1 MSVLWHYIQNGSTL
15 GPIPEEQL
23 RGLIRSGV
31 LQPSDHVWHDGLAAW
46 TTIQAVPELAAQV
59 PHDIPPPIRITPGA
73 PAPGSGRPQ
82 APPRKSSKALVWV
95 LGGCG
100 GLVLLVLIGFAVFY
114 FWVKQKVGN
123 LQRNPAVAT
132 AELLVRANPELE
144 VVATDYTQGTI
155 TFRSKKTGETLT
167 MDAARIKDGRFSFKD
182 GKGGELRINALDG
195 GKGTVQ
201 VQDPAGT
208 AKFGA
213 DASDQTPAWLP
224 TYPDTPLEGVASV
237 TGKAGS
243 SGTVV
248 QKTADSP
255 AQVFETFEKLLKAGG
270 FTVGTVHTPTGGMV
284 IGDQKPSRRHVVAAI
299 SGTRGQTVVTITYR
313 EGS

>member
-23 RGLIRSGV
+23 RGLISTGV
-31 LQPSDHVWHDGLAAW
+31 LQPSDHVWHDGLVAW
-46 TTIQAVPELAAQV
+46 TTIQATPELAALL
-59 PHDIPPPIRITPGA
+59 PHDIPPAVRV
-73 PAPGSGRPQ
+73 APGSPQPGGGHQ
-82 APPRKSSKALVWV
+82 APAKKTNKALLWV

-100 GLVLLVLIGFAVFY
+100 GLVLLTLIGLAVFY
-114 FWVKQKVGN
+114 LWVRQKVGN

-132 AELLVRANPELE
+132 AEILVRANPELE
-144 VVATDYTQGTI
+144 VVATDYAKGTI

-167 MDAARIKDGRFSFKD
+167 MDAAQVKEGRFSFKD
-182 GKGGELRINALDG
+182 GKGSEIRINALDG

-201 VQDPAGT
+201 VQDPEGRAQ
-208 AKFGA
+208 FGVG
-213 DASDQTPAWLP
+213 SQDQTPAWLP
-224 TYPDTPLEGVASV
+224 TYPDTPVEGVASV
-237 TGKAGS
+237 SGKAGA

-248 QKTADSP
+248 QKTTDAP

-284 IGDQKPSRRHVVAAI
+284 IGDLKPSRRHVVAAI
-299 SGTRGQTVVTITYR
+299 GGSRGQTVVTITYR
-313 EGS
+313 EGN